1 MECLMTKKYKFTHI
15 REAHNE
21 FEAFLRIKGMSTRQ
35 FSFLLDVSEVTARRY
50 ILDTTLL
57 RYYHMNIIAQHF
69 NMSVKD
75 VIDIIEYD
83 LK

>member
-1 MECLMTKKYKFTHI
+1 MTKKYKFQQI

-35 FSFLLDVSEVTARRY
+35 FSFLLDVSEVTAKRY
-50 ILDTTLL
+50 IIDTTLL
-57 RYYHMNIIAQHF
+57 RYYHMRIISDHF

>member
-1 MECLMTKKYKFTHI
+1 MTKKYKFQKI

-50 ILDTTLL
+50 IIDTTLL
-57 RYYHMNIIAQHF
+57 RYYHMRIISEHF

>member
-1 MECLMTKKYKFTHI
+1 MTKKYKFQQI

-35 FSFLLDVSEVTARRY
+35 FSFLLDISEVTARRY
-50 ILDTTLL
+50 ILNTTLL
-57 RYYHMNIIAQHF
+57 RYYHMNIIATHF

>member
-1 MECLMTKKYKFTHI
+1 MTKKYKFSQI

-35 FSFLLDVSEVTARRY
+35 FSFLLDVSE
-50 ILDTTLL
+50 
-57 RYYHMNIIAQHF
+57 IIAIYF

-75 VIDIIEYD
+75 IIDIIEYD

>member
-1 MECLMTKKYKFTHI
+1 MTKKYKFQQI

-35 FSFLLDVSEVTARRY
+35 FSFLLDISEVTARRY
-50 ILDTTLL
+50 ILNTTLL
-57 RYYHMNIIAQHF
+57 RYYHMRIISDHF

>member
-1 MECLMTKKYKFTHI
+1 MTKKYKFQQI

-35 FSFLLDVSEVTARRY
+35 FSFLLEISEVTARRY

-57 RYYHMNIIAQHF
+57 RYYHMRIISDHF

>member
-1 MECLMTKKYKFTHI
+1 MTKKYKFQQI

-35 FSFLLDVSEVTARRY
+35 FSFLLDISEVTARRY

-57 RYYHMNIIAQHF
+57 RYYHMRIISEHF

>member
-1 MECLMTKKYKFTHI
+1 MTKKYKFSQI

-35 FSFLLDVSEVTARRY
+35 FSFLLDVSEITASRY
-50 ILDTTLL
+50 VKDTTKM
-57 RYYHMNIIAQHF
+57 RYSHMKIIAEHF
-69 NMSVKD
+69 LMSVKD
-75 VIDIIEYD
+75 VVDIIEYD

>member
-1 MECLMTKKYKFTHI
+1 MTKKYKFQQI

-50 ILDTTLL
+50 IQDTTLL
-57 RYYHMNIIAQHF
+57 RYYHMRIISEHF

>member
-1 MECLMTKKYKFTHI
+1 MTKKYKFSHI

-57 RYYHMNIIAQHF
+57 RYYHMNIIAKHF

>member
-1 MECLMTKKYKFTHI
+1 MTKKYKFSHI

-50 ILDTTLL
+50 IRDTTLL
-57 RYYHMNIIAQHF
+57 RYYHMRIISDHF

>member
-1 MECLMTKKYKFTHI
+1 MTKKYKFQQI

-50 ILDTTLL
+50 INDTTLL
-57 RYYHMNIIAQHF
+57 RYYHMRIISDHF

-75 VIDIIEYD
+75 VIDIIQYD

>member
-1 MECLMTKKYKFTHI
+1 MTKKFKFQQI

-35 FSFLLDVSEVTARRY
+35 FSFLLDISEVTARRY

-57 RYYHMNIIAQHF
+57 RYYHMRIISDHF

>member
-1 MECLMTKKYKFTHI
+1 MTKKYKFQQI

-35 FSFLLDVSEVTARRY
+35 FSFLLDISEVTARRY

-57 RYYHMNIIAQHF
+57 RYYHMRIISEHF
-69 NMSVKD
+69 KMSVKD

>member
-1 MECLMTKKYKFTHI
+1 MTKKYKFQQI

-50 ILDTTLL
+50 IIDTTLL
-57 RYYHMNIIAQHF
+57 RYYHMRIISEHF

>member
-1 MECLMTKKYKFTHI
+1 MTKKYKFQQI

-57 RYYHMNIIAQHF
+57 RYYHMNIIATHF

>member
-1 MECLMTKKYKFTHI
+1 MTKKYKFSHI

-21 FEAFLRIKGMSTRQ
+21 FEAFLIIKGMSTRQ

-57 RYYHMNIIAQHF
+57 RYYHMNIIATHF

>member
-1 MECLMTKKYKFTHI
+1 MTKKYKFQQI

-35 FSFLLDVSEVTARRY
+35 FSFLLDISEVTARRY

-57 RYYHMNIIAQHF
+57 RYYHMKIISDHF

>member
-1 MECLMTKKYKFTHI
+1 MTKKYKYSHI

-21 FEAFLRIKGMSTRQ
+21 FEAYLRIKGMSTRQ

-50 ILDTTLL
+50 VLDTTLL
-57 RYYHMNIIAQHF
+57 RYYHMKIIATHF
-69 NMSVKD
+69 SMTVHD

>member
-1 MECLMTKKYKFTHI
+1 MTKKYKFQQI
-15 REAHNE
+15 REARNE

-35 FSFLLDVSEVTARRY
+35 FSFLLHISEVTARRY
-50 ILDTTLL
+50 ISDTTLL
-57 RYYHMNIIAQHF
+57 RYYHMRIISEHF

>member
-1 MECLMTKKYKFTHI
+1 MECLMTKKYKFSHI

-50 ILDTTLL
+50 IIDTTLL
-57 RYYHMNIIAQHF
+57 RYYHMRIISDHF

>member
-1 MECLMTKKYKFTHI
+1 MECLMTKKYKFSHI

-35 FSFLLDVSEVTARRY
+35 FSFLLDVSEVTARKY

-57 RYYHMNIIAQHF
+57 RYYHMNIIATHF

>member
-1 MECLMTKKYKFTHI
+1 MTKKYKFTHI

-57 RYYHMNIIAQHF
+57 RYYHMNIIATHF
-69 NMSVKD
+69 NMSVND

>member
-1 MECLMTKKYKFTHI
+1 MTKKYKFQQI

-50 ILDTTLL
+50 FIDTTLL
-57 RYYHMNIIAQHF
+57 RYYHMRIISDHF

>member
-1 MECLMTKKYKFTHI
+1 MTKKYKFQQI

-50 ILDTTLL
+50 IIDTTLL
-57 RYYHMNIIAQHF
+57 SYYHMRIISDHF

>member
-1 MECLMTKKYKFTHI
+1 MTKKYKFQQI

-57 RYYHMNIIAQHF
+57 RYYHMRIISDHF

>member
-1 MECLMTKKYKFTHI
+1 MTKKYKFQQI

-35 FSFLLDVSEVTARRY
+35 FSFLLDISEVTARRY

-57 RYYHMNIIAQHF
+57 RYYHMRIISQHF

>member
-1 MECLMTKKYKFTHI
+1 MTKKYKFQQI

-35 FSFLLDVSEVTARRY
+35 FSFLLDISEVTARRY
-50 ILDTTLL
+50 IQDTTLL
-57 RYYHMNIIAQHF
+57 RYYHMRIISEHF

>member
-57 RYYHMNIIAQHF
+57 RYYHMNIIATHF

>member
-1 MECLMTKKYKFTHI
+1 MTKKYKFQQI

-35 FSFLLDVSEVTARRY
+35 FSFLLDISEVTARRY

-57 RYYHMNIIAQHF
+57 RYYHMRIISDHF

>member
-1 MECLMTKKYKFTHI
+1 MTKKYKFQQI

>member
-1 MECLMTKKYKFTHI
+1 MTKKYKFQQI

-35 FSFLLDVSEVTARRY
+35 FSFLLDVSEVTAKRY
-50 ILDTTLL
+50 IIDTTLL
-57 RYYHMNIIAQHF
+57 RYYHMRIISDHFNII
-69 NMSVKD
+69 VKD

>member
-1 MECLMTKKYKFTHI
+1 MTKKYKFQQI

-50 ILDTTLL
+50 IIDTTLL
-57 RYYHMNIIAQHF
+57 RYYHMRIISDHF